1 MDNGSRFILDVEV
14 TEPNV
19 HQEGQAAASM
29 VQRSRFRLKIDPQS
43 IGGDKAYGYS
53 AAAVEHL
60 FGEAKEQMG
69 LRRARLRGK
78 VNVLEQC
85 LMTATAQ
92 NIKRL
97 VKALERMPAAAI
109 TAVQNQA
116 KQSADFFARQL
127 NLLFI
132 EISRATFRCIP
143 CEN

>member
-1 MDNGSRFILDVEV
+1 MERERQ
-14 TEPNV
+14 TE
-19 HQEGQAAASM
+19 AYRLSM
-29 VQRSRFRLKIDPQS
+29 RCRKQI
-43 IGGDKAYGYS
+43 
-53 AAAVEHL
+53 EHL

-78 VNVLEQC
+78 ANVLEQC

-116 KQSADFFARQL
+116 QQSAEFFARQL
-127 NLLFI
+127 NLLI
-132 EISRATFRCIP
+132 RPGMLTFKPIQCQT
-143 CEN
+143 